1 MFNWR
6 AMATPV
12 IVPELGETMNEA
24 TIVRWLKKEGDV
36 VKKGDVLL
44 EIQTDKAV
52 LEVESFVSGTL
63 LKVLGRP
70 GETLPVLQV
79 IGFIGEPGEKLPE
92 VAKPLHVER
101 PATPE
106 RKPRRG
112 GVTPPKP
119 AAVAEMPARVLEAA
133 PALPPPPRVEK
144 RFTISPRARK
154 LARERAIDPTKIT
167 GTGPEGRVIE
177 RDVIA
182 YLERKGYDKL
192 LISPTARR
200 LAADLNIDVLDLK
213 GSGPR
218 GKILKE
224 DVLKTERQKPRP
236 LSQTR
241 KIIASKM
248 VRSAREIPCYI
259 VTVAVDMTELSEVRE
274 RLNKEKT
281 QRISYNDF
289 IVKACTFA
297 LRSFPIV
304 NGVCLGDM
312 YRINEDANIGV
323 AVDMEEGLIVPVI
336 RNADRKSLDQIAR
349 ESSEL
354 VEKAKTKKLLLD
366 NLQRATF
373 TISNMG
379 MLGVESFTAIIP
391 PDQAA
396 ILAVGVVSDTVVVRD
411 GKPAVRKI
419 MKITLSSDHRIID
432 GAVAARFLNEVRN
445 RLENPSWAG

>member
-1 MFNWR
+1 
-6 AMATPV
+6 MATPV
-12 IVPELGETMNEA
+12 ILPELGETMNEA
-24 TIVRWLKKEGDV
+24 TIVRWLKNEGDAI
-36 VKKGDVLL
+36 KKGDVLL

-63 LKVLGRP
+63 LKVLGQA

-79 IGFIGEPGEKLPE
+79 IGFIGEPGEQVPE
-92 VAKPLHVER
+92 VSR
-101 PATPE
+101 
-106 RKPRRG
+106 
-112 GVTPPKP
+112 TPPP
-119 AAVAEMPARVLEAA
+119 HRAIPPEIRV
-133 PALPPPPRVEK
+133 PPPPTAPFTPSPERPQATVEAPATLSVPPTVQR

-154 LARERAIDPTKIT
+154 LAREHAIDPAKIA
-167 GTGPEGRVIE
+167 GTGPDGRVIQ
-177 RDVIA
+177 RDVLA
-182 YLERKGYDKL
+182 YLERKGYDTL

-200 LAADLNIDVLDLK
+200 LAAELTVDVLDLK
-213 GSGPR
+213 GSGPS
-218 GKILKE
+218 GKILKR
-224 DVLKTERQKPRP
+224 DVLKAERQKPRP
-236 LSQTR
+236 LSPTR

-259 VTVAVDMTELSEVRE
+259 VTVAVDMTELSGLRE
-274 RLNKEKT
+274 RLNKGKS

-289 IVKACTFA
+289 IVKACAFS

-304 NGVCLGDM
+304 NGACLGDM
-312 YRINEDANIGV
+312 YRVNEDVNIGV

-336 RNADRKSLDQIAR
+336 RDADRKSLGQIAR

-354 VEKAKTKKLLLD
+354 ADKAKTKKLPPDALHG
-366 NLQRATF
+366 ATF

-379 MLGVESFTAIIP
+379 MLGVDSFTAIIP

-396 ILAVGVVSDTVVVRD
+396 ILAVGAVTDAAVVRE
-411 GKPAVRKI
+411 GKPLVRKI

-432 GAVAARFLNEVRN
+432 GAVAARFLNEVRS

>member
-1 MFNWR
+1 
-6 AMATPV
+6 MATPV

-24 TIVRWLKKEGDV
+24 TIVRWLKKEGDA

-63 LKVLGRP
+63 LKVLGQP

-92 VAKPLHVER
+92 VPKVPPPHKAPSPEIRAEPR
-101 PATPE
+101 PAALSRP
-106 RKPRRG
+106 
-112 GVTPPKP
+112 VF
-119 AAVAEMPARVLEAA
+119 EMPAAA
-133 PALPPPPRVEK
+133 LGTPVAPPPPPVQR
-144 RFTISPRARK
+144 RFTISPRAKR
-154 LARERAIDPTKIT
+154 LARERGIDATRIA
-167 GTGPEGRVIE
+167 GTGPEGRVVE
-177 RDVIA
+177 RDVLA

-200 LAADLNIDVLDLK
+200 LAADLSIDILDLK

-224 DVLKTERQKPRP
+224 DVLKAERQKPRP

-248 VRSAREIPCYI
+248 VRSAREIPYYI

-289 IVKACTFA
+289 IVKACAFA

-312 YRINEDANIGV
+312 YRVNEDANIGV
-323 AVDMEEGLIVPVI
+323 AVDMDEGLIVPVI

-354 VEKAKTKKLLLD
+354 SEKAKTKKLLLD
-366 NLQRATF
+366 NLQGATF

-396 ILAVGVVSDTVVVRD
+396 ILAVGAVSDAVVVRD
-411 GKPAVRKI
+411 GRPAVRKI

-432 GAVAARFLNEVRN
+432 GAVAARFLNEVRS

>member
-1 MFNWR
+1 
-6 AMATPV
+6 MATPV

-24 TIVRWLKKEGDV
+24 TIVRWLKKEGDA

-63 LKVLGRP
+63 LKVLGQP

-92 VAKPLHVER
+92 VAKPLHAEK
-101 PATPE
+101 PPTPE

-119 AAVAEMPARVLEAA
+119 AAAAEMPARVPEVRLGA
-133 PALPPPPRVEK
+133 PPPPPRVEK

-177 RDVIA
+177 RDVLA

-200 LAADLNIDVLDLK
+200 LAADLSIDILDLK
-213 GSGPR
+213 GSRPR

-224 DVLKTERQKPRP
+224 DVLKAERQKPRP
-236 LSQTR
+236 LTQTR

-248 VRSAREIPCYI
+248 VRSAREIPYYI

-274 RLNKEKT
+274 RLNKEKA

-289 IVKACTFA
+289 IVKACAFA

-312 YRINEDANIGV
+312 YRVNEDANIGV

-354 VEKAKTKKLLLD
+354 AEKAKTKKLLLD
-366 NLQRATF
+366 NLQGATF

-396 ILAVGVVSDTVVVRD
+396 ILAVGAVSDAVVVRD

-432 GAVAARFLNEVRN
+432 GAVAAGFLNEVRN